1 MSPVADPAAPD
12 AAPEHGQGPLSSSE
26 LQQLEATLLPALE
39 RHHLRL
45 LAHALRT
52 LQAVQQG
59 TGELQIPQ
67 QATIEQWLLAQPALN
82 DATDFGR
89 QLAAQLSS
97 AGRQLE
103 AVGLQRGVAP
113 LELELDALIDWARQ
127 QADQRLATAP
137 PAPPPQPPVEP
148 PADR

>member
-1 MSPVADPAAPD
+1 MPDAAAPD
-12 AAPEHGQGPLSSSE
+12 HGQGPLSISE

-52 LQAVQQG
+52 LQQVQWC
-59 TGELQIPQ
+59 TAEPHLPQ
-67 QATIEQWLLAQPALN
+67 QAAIEQWLLAQSDLSQEP
-82 DATDFGR
+82 DFCR
-89 QLAAQLSS
+89 QLAQQLDS

-103 AVGLQRGVAP
+103 QLALQRGVAP
-113 LELELDALIDWARQ
+113 LELDLEALIDWARQ

-137 PAPPPQPPVEP
+137 PATPQTP
-148 PADR
+148 PAAPPAGL